1 MSDNSSIDKLAE
13 QYTDT
18 ESDAKAYQKAQTATI
33 ISQTKQINE
42 LRKKIE
48 ELSQQAD
55 QLTIENTRL
64 KALNPSE
71 EFDTEDAETIAVVQL
86 ALLRN
91 YAMQREL
98 TLEECKKSEIYV
110 KILKELRATQ
120 PKEKQESIGGLTN
133 EQLLELMKSAGE
145 A

>member
-1 MSDNSSIDKLAE
+1 MDNSSIDKLAE
-13 QYTDT
+13 QYASDD
-18 ESDAKAYQKAQTATI
+18 SDAKVFQKAQQSTI

-42 LRKKIE
+42 SRRKIE
-48 ELSQQAD
+48 ELSKELE

-64 KALNPSE
+64 RAMNPSE
-71 EFDTEDAETIAVVQL
+71 QLETEDAETIALVQL

-110 KILKELRATQ
+110 KILKEVRN
-120 PKEKQESIGGLTN
+120 KSEESKDSVSSMST
-133 EQLLELMKSAGE
+133 EQLLAALKES
-145 A
+145 

>member
-1 MSDNSSIDKLAE
+1 MSNNSSIDKLAE
-13 QYTDT
+13 QYIET
-18 ESDAKAYQKAQTATI
+18 EEDAKAYQKAQASTI
-33 ISQTKQINE
+33 IVQTKQINE
-42 LRKKIE
+42 LRKKLE
-48 ELSQQAD
+48 ELSQQAE

-64 KALNPSE
+64 KALNPDE
-71 EFDTEDAETIAVVQL
+71 KFETEDAETIAVVQL

-110 KILKELRATQ
+110 KILKELRASK
-120 PKEKQESIGGLTN
+120 PKEKEESIGGLTN